1 MSLVIEIIFL
11 LFVFFG
17 YMSLLF
23 YKWLDAVLRPAC
35 ATDFSYSAV
44 DWWTRKKQAEYVP
57 VMSKDQASLKD
68 FLKHY
73 RILEVSRFSVVN
85 KLTVVVCCC
94 TVVVCCC
101 TVDSLMKSAPTPF
114 PPAPLTL

>member
-1 MSLVIEIIFL
+1 MP
-11 LFVFFG
+11 
-17 YMSLLF
+17 LLF
-23 YKWLDAVLRPAC
+23 YKWSDAILRPAC
-35 ATDFSYSAV
+35 ATDFSYSVV

-73 RILEVSRFSVVN
+73 RILEVSQFSVVN

-94 TVVVCCC
+94 TV
-101 TVDSLMKSAPTPF
+101 DSLKKSAPTPF